1 MKFKIKNVNVSYEM
15 WWSKEWFTHHNIEEK
30 KGNKEVSIDDLK
42 QKAPSKEEY
51 EAMKRDFDKLDNEKQ
66 NEVTE
71 YLAQVKN
78 GLKTLGYEVLETP
91 VIKEIIA
98 KLENKI
104 QNLQESWKDNY
115 KSREWVVTHTQLAL
129 LNVMEQSK
137 IDKNDW
143 AI

>member
-15 WWSKEWFTHHNIEEK
+15 WWSKEWFTHHNIE
-30 KGNKEVSIDDLK
+30 KGDSIDISIKELK
-42 QKAPSKEEY
+42 KLAPNEKEY
-51 EAMKRDFDKLDNEKQ
+51 EAMKRDFDNLDKEKQ

-71 YLAQVKN
+71 YLTQVKN
-78 GLKTLGYEVLETP
+78 GLKTLGYEVLEAP

-129 LNVMEQSK
+129 LNIMGQSK